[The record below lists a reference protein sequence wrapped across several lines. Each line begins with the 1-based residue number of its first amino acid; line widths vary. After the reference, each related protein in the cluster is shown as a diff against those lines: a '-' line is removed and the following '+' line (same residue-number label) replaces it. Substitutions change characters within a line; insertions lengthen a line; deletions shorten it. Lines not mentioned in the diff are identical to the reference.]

1 MQNKDVILLGNPNT
15 GKTTLFNTLT
25 KSNEHTGNWHG
36 VTVDSKEKKFIYNN
50 QTFNLVDLPGIYSLT
65 PLSYEEEVAVDYL
78 YTHRETLVV
87 NIVDINNIY
96 RNLYLTLELIMLNQP
111 TILVI
116 NETTK
121 PQNSLYNIDEKK
133 LQKILGINVLK
144 LNAEN
149 VKEIN
154 NLKKQIF
161 NFYNNKNS
169 QFLVNKG
176 KIAKIKNNKIN
187 ELLQQTTN
195 LIKNHYDK
203 NLKFN
208 DEFIAYKCLENDE
221 KIINKLNLSLSQ
233 KSTLKI
239 LQNEIKLDD
248 LVKEKYEQIDHIFEV
263 ANVKKTKKVYGK
275 SIVDKVVLNKY
286 LALPIF
292 LLTMLAIFY
301 LTFFSFGAFLSEQ
314 LSNFIQTTV
323 KNGVLSLVKSITNS
337 AIIYDF
343 FATAIIGGLG
353 SVFSFLPQVVILFL
367 CLGILE
373 DSGYLSRVAFSLD
386 DIFSKIG
393 LSGKSVYTL
402 LMGFGC
408 STTACLTARTMEDK
422 YSQIKTAMLAPY
434 MSCSAKLPIY
444 AVIGS
449 AFFGASNVFVIF
461 AMYMLGVVVALLLS
475 VFYEKTFLKSRA
487 QSFILEFPPYRLTKP
502 KRLLNLAFDNIKM
515 FLVRIGSLLISVNI
529 IVWILAN
536 FSFTFAFIKT
546 DGGTSMLE
554 TLGKILS
561 PIFIPLGFG
570 SWGATSALLAGLV
583 AKEIIVSSI
592 AMFNGIV
599 AGSDTINSKISQSLR
614 IATNPVC
621 FTPASALSYMV
632 FCLLYSPCLAT
643 IAVLRKE
650 VGKKWTFISI
660 IVQFVVAYIM
670 ALIVYA
676 STSLIL
682 NKGIGV
688 FLIFALVFALCLFA
702 IIMIIK
708 RFKHIKSCKKCASC
722 KSKKTHCKKCS
733 G

>member
-1 MQNKDVILLGNPNT
+1 MQDKNVILLGNPNT
-15 GKTTLFNTLT
+15 GKTTLFNSLT

-36 VTVDSKEKKFIYNN
+36 VTVDSKDKKYIYNN
-50 QTFNLVDLPGIYSLT
+50 QKFNIVDLPGIYSLT

-78 YTHRETLVV
+78 YSNRKTLVV

-96 RNLYLTLELIMLNQP
+96 RNLYLTLELLMLNQP

-116 NETTK
+116 NETSK
-121 PQNSLYNIDEKK
+121 SQNCLYNIDEQK
-133 LQKILGINVLK
+133 LQKILGIKVIK

-149 VKEIN
+149 IKQVEI
-154 NLKKQIF
+154 LKKEIF
-161 NFYNNKNS
+161 NFYNNKTAKSLEKSSNFNINS
-169 QFLVNKG
+169 NFEINKV
-176 KIAKIKNNKIN
+176 
-187 ELLQQTTN
+187 LQQTTK
-195 LIKNHYDK
+195 LIKN
-203 NLKFN
+203 NF
-208 DEFIAYKCLENDE
+208 DEKLEINTKYLAYKCLENDE
-221 KIINKLNLSLSQ
+221 KIINILNLSNKQKIELSSYQ
-233 KSTLKI
+233 K
-239 LQNEIKLDD
+239 QIKLED
-248 LVKEKYEQIDHIFEV
+248 LAKDKYEIIDNIFKS
-263 ANVKKTKKVYGK
+263 ANIKKTKKVYGK
-275 SIVDKVVLNKY
+275 SVLDKIVLNKY
-286 LALPIF
+286 LCLPIF
-292 LLTMLAIFY
+292 LLVLLAVFY
-301 LTFFSFGAFLSEQ
+301 LTFFSLGSYLSDM
-314 LSNFIQTTV
+314 LSNFIQSTV
-323 KNGVLSLVKSITNS
+323 KNGTLSLIKSITNN

-343 FATAIIGGLG
+343 FSTAIIDGLG
-353 SVFSFLPQVVILFL
+353 SVLSFLPQVVILFL

-408 STTACLTARTMEDK
+408 STSACLTARTMDDK
-422 YSQIKTAMLAPY
+422 NSQIKTAMLAPY

-449 AFFGASNVFVIF
+449 AFFGVNNVFVVF

-475 VFYEKTFLKSRA
+475 VFYEKSFLKSKA

-502 KRLLNLAFDNIKM
+502 KRLLYLTIDNIKM
-515 FLVRIGSLLISVNI
+515 FLVRIGTLLISVNI
-529 IVWILAN
+529 IVWILSN
-536 FSFTFAFIKT
+536 FSFTFAFVKST
-546 DGGTSMLE
+546 GEASMLE
-554 TLGKILS
+554 TLGKVLS

-583 AKEIIVSSI
+583 AKEIIISSI
-592 AMFNGIV
+592 AMFNGV
-599 AGSDTINSKISQSLR
+599 SLSDKTLNSKISQSLR
-614 IATNPVC
+614 ISTNPVC

-643 IAVLRKE
+643 IMVLRKE
-650 VGKKWTFISI
+650 IGKKWTFISI

-688 FLIFALVFALCLFA
+688 FLIFALVFVLCLFA

-708 RFKHIKSCKKCASC
+708 RFKHIKSCKKCTSC

-733 G
+733 D